1 MERKKE
7 ESGDERQGEKEGLY
21 IKKRSTMMGKHD

>member
-1 MERKKE
+1 MEREKE

-21 IKKRSTMMGKHD
+21 IKKKVDNDG